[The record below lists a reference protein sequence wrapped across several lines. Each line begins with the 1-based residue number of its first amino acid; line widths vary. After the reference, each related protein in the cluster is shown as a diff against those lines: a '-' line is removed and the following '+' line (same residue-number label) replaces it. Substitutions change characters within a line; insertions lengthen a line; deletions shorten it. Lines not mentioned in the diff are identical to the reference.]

1 MVKMPAIDE
10 KYYSGVNLLT
20 QLDEKGEK
28 PGIFLSNSNR
38 SAGKTS
44 FFQIYCLQGYLCLGE
59 KFLILCRKKAELK
72 DIHVS
77 YADMLSM
84 YFENAEMSSKWFVDK
99 LIMGVQ
105 YEGKLCGY
113 AVSLKDANDLKKYS
127 SVFKDV
133 KRVVM
138 DELQP
143 ETGGYLRNEI
153 DLFQSIV
160 QTVSRGGGAQSRYL
174 EWLLLSNNI
183 TVMNPYFINMGIY
196 NYIDDSLHLKP
207 GEDFYIKGEGWVSEF
222 SFNESAKAEMEVN
235 PALKALASR
244 NSMLGLTADF
254 MIKSGGFIVKKMS
267 GKMQYLWTLKYK
279 GEKMGVRKYVK
290 DGKAI
295 IYVTS
300 SYDPSFKDIVSL
312 SDSDHEDCTVMI
324 RKNTFYMQVM
334 RDAYAIAGLRF
345 SDVKVK
351 NAIVEL
357 LGIDYYK

>member
-1 MVKMPAIDE
+1 MVDMPHIDK
-10 KYYSGVNLLT
+10 KYYTGANLLS
-20 QLDEKGEK
+20 QMDENGQK

-44 FFQIYCLQGYLCLGE
+44 YFQIYCLQGYLLLGE
-59 KFLILCRKKAELK
+59 KFLMICRKKAELK

-77 YADMLSM
+77 FMDMLSL
-84 YFENAEMSSKWFVDK
+84 YFDNAKMNCKWFVDR
-99 LIMGVQ
+99 LVMGLY
-105 YEGKLCGY
+105 YEGKICGY
-113 AVSLKDANDLKKYS
+113 AISLKDANDLKKYS
-127 SVFKDV
+127 AIFKDV
-133 KRVVM
+133 TRVMM

-143 ETGGYLRNEI
+143 ETGGYLKNEI
-153 DLFQSIV
+153 DLFESVV
-160 QTVSRGGGAQSRYL
+160 QTVSRGGGKQSRYI

-183 TVMNPYFINMGIY
+183 SVMNPYFINLGIY
-196 NYIDDSLHLKP
+196 NYIDDSMNIKA
-207 GEDFYIKGEGWVSEF
+207 GEDFYIKGDGWVSEF
-222 SFNESAKAEMEVN
+222 SFNESAKSEMEVN
-235 PALKALASR
+235 PAIRAFNSR
-244 NSMLGLTADF
+244 NSILGLTADF
-254 MIKSGGFIVKKMS
+254 MIKSGGFITKKMS

-290 DGKAI
+290 DGKPI
-295 IYVTS
+295 IYITS
-300 SYDPSFKDIVSL
+300 SFDPSFKDIVSL

-334 RDAYAIAGLRF
+334 RDAYVIGGLRF